1 MEDQMQSTQQNLE
14 SRETTTLIGSDKV
27 EGTAVYRPSGERIGS
42 IARVMIDKLTGQTAY
57 AVMSFGGFLG
67 FGEDFYP
74 LPWSLLKY
82 DEKLDGYVVDIT
94 DEQLTGAPHQSSL
107 DEEAWT
113 SRDWDSKVD
122 DYYRVPPYVI

>member
-1 MEDQMQSTQQNLE
+1 MHSTQPNLE
-14 SRETTTLIGSDKV
+14 ARETMTLIGSDKV
-27 EGTAVYRPSGERIGS
+27 EGTAVYRPNGDKIGS

-82 DEKLDGYVVDIT
+82 DEALDGYVVDIT
-94 DEQLTGAPHQSSL
+94 EEQLTGAPKL
-107 DEEAWT
+107 ATADEPGFGN
-113 SRDWDSKVD
+113 RDWDRKVN
-122 DYYRVPPYVI
+122 DYYGTPPYVI